1 MTAAEARAAEAAWR
15 QELGRDPR
23 APEVAPA
30 PAGELD
36 PLESLL
42 AYGTAAL
49 RGTVRPGATV
59 QA

>member
-36 PLESLL
+36 PLEGLL
-42 AYGTAAL
+42 AYGAAHM
-49 RGTVRPGATV
+49 RGTLAGS
-59 QA
+59 